1 MGDSVVA
8 VLLPVSSQGGG
19 NFRAHL
25 LFIFFPNHRELP
37 TKHPR
42 PRDKFPQSFLA
53 RKLVMPA
60 KQSGLRVRKPGL
72 LQPRGD
78 CYFAQTI
85 KGRDQFRRYAGA
97 QCRDRRLDERR
108 LRYLE

>member
-1 MGDSVVA
+1 
-8 VLLPVSSQGGG
+8 L
-19 NFRAHL
+19 R
-25 LFIFFPNHRELP
+25 
-37 TKHPR
+37 
-42 PRDKFPQSFLA
+42 
-53 RKLVMPA
+53 
-60 KQSGLRVRKPGL
+60 KQSRVANPASSGNDAGLRVRKPGL
-72 LQPRGD
+72 LQPRVD